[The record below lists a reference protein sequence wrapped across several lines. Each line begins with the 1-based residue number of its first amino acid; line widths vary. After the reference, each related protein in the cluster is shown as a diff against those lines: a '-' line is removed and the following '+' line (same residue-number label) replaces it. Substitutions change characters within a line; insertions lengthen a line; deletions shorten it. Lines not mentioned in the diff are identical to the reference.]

1 MILLTLVEESE
12 EIFVN
17 PSKIVAIVA
26 NDEGT
31 TDVMCDQ
38 LLFVVKETPLQVN
51 NLIAKC
57 FN

>member
-1 MILLTLVEESE
+1 MILLTLVETGE

-17 PSKIVAIVA
+17 PSKVVAVVA
-26 NDEGT
+26 NDEGS

-38 LLFVVKETPLQVN
+38 LLFVVKETAPCVN
-51 NLIAKC
+51 SLIVKC